1 MMKAFNV
8 PHNWEGKS
16 HPPHTLTCNDYERE
30 VMANDKAD
38 DSVGESLIPADRT
51 DPVRLMF
58 SNQPVAT
65 TSLQIRVSGIL
76 DEVQVKFN
84 QRNADYRDAD
94 GFEPSEVLGIRGQFA
109 ELWRKVWKLK
119 NALWDGREMVG
130 ESAEEILMDLMGHCA
145 LAIDMI
151 RRKRDGVQGTD

>member
-8 PHNWEGKS
+8 PHTWEGKS

-30 VMANDKAD
+30 VMANDEAD
-38 DSVGESLIPADRT
+38 DS
-51 DPVRLMF
+51 
-58 SNQPVAT
+58 
-65 TSLQIRVSGIL
+65 
-76 DEVQVKFN
+76 EVQVKFN